1 MKNTYVYILVYS
13 GNFQMI
19 SKEGYSSL
27 EKARNRLEKQG
38 YKPYKNFPMKYH
50 KRGCG
55 FAKIYEIKVV

>member
-19 SKEGYSSL
+19 SKEGYDSL

-50 KRGCG
+50 KRGFG